1 MKMKRV
7 FVLLCILVMSLS
19 LFSPALAA
27 EKQEII
33 DLGDGFYA
41 VITLDQAPVSRSGD
55 TAAGSK
61 TGAIYQGGTQIG
73 TATLYANFDIS
84 GATAKAVTASMS
96 GRSMNGWSY
105 SRSTASCSGNKA
117 TGTAYFTDGNII
129 RTLTLTLTCSPDGVI
144 S

>member
-1 MKMKRV
+1 MKFKKYLTV
-7 FVLLCILVMSLS
+7 LCIFTLVLS

-41 VITLDQAPVSRSGD
+41 IITLEQAPVTRSGD
-55 TAAGSK
+55 IVTGSK
-61 TGAIYQGGTQIG
+61 TGNVYQGGTQIG
-73 TATLYANFDIS
+73 TAIFTADFDIS
-84 GATAKAVTASMS
+84 GSTAKVIRGHINGT
-96 GRSMNGWSY
+96 GMNGWSY
-105 SRSTASCSGNKA
+105 SRGSVTSSGNKA